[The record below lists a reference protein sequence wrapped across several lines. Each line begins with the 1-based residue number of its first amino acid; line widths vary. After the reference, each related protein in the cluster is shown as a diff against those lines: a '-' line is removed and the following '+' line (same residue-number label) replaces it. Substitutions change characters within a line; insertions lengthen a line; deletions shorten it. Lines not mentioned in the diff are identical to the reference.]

1 MKMTQ
6 STTVQL
12 MDYVAMSGRL
22 ALIAAKLLCVYVLS
36 QSDATFFYQQF

>member
-1 MKMTQ
+1 MTP
-6 STTVQL
+6 STTE
-12 MDYVAMSGRL
+12 YTTNYFAMIGRL

>member
-1 MKMTQ
+1 MTQ
-6 STTVQL
+6 STTDQPT
-12 MDYVAMSGRL
+12 DYVAITGRL